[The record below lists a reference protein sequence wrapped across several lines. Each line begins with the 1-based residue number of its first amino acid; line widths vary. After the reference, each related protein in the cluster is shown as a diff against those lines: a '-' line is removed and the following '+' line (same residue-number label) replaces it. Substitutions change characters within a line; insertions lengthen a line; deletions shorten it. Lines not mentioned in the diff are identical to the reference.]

1 MSRRFQ
7 RDSTDHMSNIGIKNF
22 NTALA
27 WAALCL
33 AALAPAGGRAQPAV
47 PQAPGCDSKTNG
59 GDLIVYSCPLVA
71 KEAAQRYRFVANFGG
86 SHDDTKLSIS
96 ATLNG
101 TPVGCAP
108 GSKAS
113 SRYEDGDISLDCRL
127 ELKAAAGSRHLL
139 AVKVQWYH
147 AQLHEVRF
155 APE

>member
-1 MSRRFQ
+1 
-7 RDSTDHMSNIGIKNF
+7 MSNTGIKNV
-22 NTALA
+22 TTKLA
-27 WAALCL
+27 WAALCF
-33 AALAPAGGRAQPAV
+33 AALAPAGAQAQPAV
-47 PQAPGCDSKTNG
+47 AQASGCESKTNG
-59 GDLIVYSCPLVA
+59 GDLVVYSCPLVA
-71 KEAAQRYRFVANFGG
+71 KEAAQRYKFVANFGG

-101 TPVGCAP
+101 APVVCAP

-147 AQLHEVRF
+147 AQLHEVQF
-155 APE
+155 ASE